1 MDALIEI
8 QKKYL
13 TFSKGEKKIADYLLS
28 HSDQINNMNINELS
42 TKTATSNASITRFV
56 QKMGYKKYADLKL
69 AINHSTAVDPSN
81 NINKVEIIDEVF
93 LFYQKVIQ
101 KTQKFIK
108 QDDLEKF
115 YHLLKNHKNIIVIG
129 SSNSGATGKT
139 FSLRLTRM
147 GLNSK
152 AYMDPVW
159 MLMRAS
165 IASSDDLF
173 LAISNSGVTTCIV
186 RTLQKAKEK
195 GATIISITS
204 YLENP
209 VAQLSQL
216 TFHVYNTRFVNH
228 EKFIDSQFANMYFID
243 VLTTYLQK
251 DETFKK
257 NMLTTREVIND
268 V

>member
-28 HSDQINNMNINELS
+28 HSEQINNMNINELS
-42 TKTATSNASITRFV
+42 AKTATSNSSITRFV
-56 QKMGYKKYADLKL
+56 HKMGYKTYADLKL
-69 AINHSTAVDPSN
+69 SISHSTATDLAKSTT
-81 NINKVEIIDEVF
+81 KDEIIDEVF

-101 KTQKFIK
+101 KTQRFIK
-108 QDDLEKF
+108 PQDFEKL
-115 YHLLKNHKNIIVIG
+115 YRLLKTHKNIIVIG
-129 SSNSGATGKT
+129 ASNSGATGET

-165 IASSDDLF
+165 IASPDDLF
-173 LAISNSGVTTCIV
+173 FAISNSGVTTCIV
-186 RTLQKAKEK
+186 DTLKKAHEK
-195 GATIISITS
+195 GATIVSITS

-228 EKFIDSQFANMYFID
+228 EKFIDSQFANLYFID

-251 DETFKK
+251 DEEFKQ
-257 NMLTTREVIND
+257 NMLTTRQVIND
-268 V
+268 I